1 MGPNENHGTYE
12 FFWEKILD
20 EKDLVEGINL
30 QQEYSTLVD
39 LSIKRQKCDC
49 ILRIWLL

>member
-1 MGPNENHGTYE
+1 MNQSKHMGPNENHGTYE

-30 QQEYSTLVD
+30 TT
-39 LSIKRQKCDC
+39 R
-49 ILRIWLL
+49 ILNIS